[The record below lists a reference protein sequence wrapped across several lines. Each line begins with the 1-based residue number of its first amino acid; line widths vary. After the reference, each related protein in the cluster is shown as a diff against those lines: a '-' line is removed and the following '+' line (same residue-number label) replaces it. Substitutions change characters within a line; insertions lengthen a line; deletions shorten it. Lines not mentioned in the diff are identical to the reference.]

1 MVIVVIFAVTA
12 LSWVLGV
19 GFLLGYYTSVEKA
32 PGLKDESDKLRS
44 VIDALSTEL
53 KNMTASLS
61 AAQEENTH
69 LDKRVAALT
78 RHYLDQTDR
87 MRIAEQRRND
97 AEMYL
102 RKLEQQVVPLKPQD
116 RHGVTIKR
124 GATLGT

>member
-1 MVIVVIFAVTA
+1 
-12 LSWVLGV
+12 
-19 GFLLGYYTSVEKA
+19 
-32 PGLKDESDKLRS
+32 
-44 VIDALSTEL
+44 
-53 KNMTASLS
+53 MTASLS